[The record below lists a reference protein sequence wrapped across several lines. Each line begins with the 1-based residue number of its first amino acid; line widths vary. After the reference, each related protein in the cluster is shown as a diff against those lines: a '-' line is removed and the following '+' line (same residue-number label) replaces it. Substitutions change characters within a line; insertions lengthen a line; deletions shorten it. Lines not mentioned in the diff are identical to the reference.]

1 MIEYSEDW
9 LITTLFR
16 LQGSVAPRAC
26 YFAIPTGL
34 VALFLAYS
42 DRLIPDFREKSGIL
56 EAQQSQ
62 LWQAATGVLFSLL
75 IFRINRAMA
84 RFWEGTGLLHQM
96 RGEWFDS
103 VSCCVTFTRAGIKD
117 REKDTMAFRHT
128 IVRLMS
134 LCHGT
139 ALKEIGGED
148 ATDCETI
155 DPQGL
160 DNGTL
165 HHLQTCSEHGF
176 NRVEVL
182 LHLIQSLITQSL
194 DDGIIRVPA
203 PIISRVY
210 QTLSR
215 GFVNLLNAKKIA
227 DTRFPFPFSQLI
239 SLLLFANIFL
249 TPILVTSIFTQPALC
264 VIFSV
269 IPIFG
274 MSCLNFIGVELEN
287 PFGQDDNDLPLDH
300 FQGEMNNCLLMLL
313 HSSADLLPDVDALRC
328 MTDVDEIREIMM
340 EERELDP
347 SFPSKPSSP
356 KSTGSTSLP
365 PPKPR
370 PPKRTLSSTLE
381 RGSSLDTIGN
391 ESPVEDSNLLA
402 ALPSSPTGCSEHSQ
416 GSQAIK
422 EKPKRLSHILRAD
435 KLQNEEQVKQEAM
448 MQGLERMILN
458 LQSIKTA
465 VEEQAKK
472 VSESTQAMSEFC
484 IHLDEMMHQQRPLR
498 TEGRPSRR
506 RNWECERLM
515 RCM

>member
-42 DRLIPDFREKSGIL
+42 DRLIPDFREKSGIM

-103 VSCCVTFTRAGIKD
+103 VSCCVTFTRAGVKD

-227 DTRFPFPFSQLI
+227 DTRFPFPFAQLI

-340 EERELDP
+340 EQRELDP
-347 SFPSKPSSP
+347 TFPSKPCP

-365 PPKPR
+365 PPKP
-370 PPKRTLSSTLE
+370 PKRTLSSTLE
-381 RGSSLDTIGN
+381 RGTSLDTIGN

-402 ALPSSPTGCSEHSQ
+402 ALPNSPAACSDQSASLPQ
-416 GSQAIK
+416 
-422 EKPKRLSHILRAD
+422 EKPRRLSHNLRD
-435 KLQNEEQVKQEAM
+435 DRLKNEGLVKQEAM
-448 MQGLERMILN
+448 VLGLERMILN
-458 LQSIKTA
+458 LESIKTA

-484 IHLDEMMHQQRPLR
+484 VHLDGMMHQQRPR
-498 TEGRPSRR
+498 TEARPSRR
-506 RNWECERLM
+506 KNWECERLM